1 MGQTRSSNYNMPLF
15 KKQHRELDQL
25 LRTGNEQSFNDEM
38 LRIEEE
44 LEALKDRK
52 RAIRDERLRRQAEA
66 RQGPTD
72 ADQVILP

>member
-1 MGQTRSSNYNMPLF
+1 MPLF

-25 LRTGNEQSFNDEM
+25 LRTGNEQSFN
-38 LRIEEE
+38 EEE

-66 RQGPTD
+66 RQGPSD